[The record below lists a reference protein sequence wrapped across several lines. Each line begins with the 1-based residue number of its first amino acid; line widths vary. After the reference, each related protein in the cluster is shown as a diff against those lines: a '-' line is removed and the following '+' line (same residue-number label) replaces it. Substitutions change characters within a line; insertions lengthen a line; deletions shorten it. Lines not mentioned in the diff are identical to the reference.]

1 MSSDEES
8 SSHSEEEDE
17 VGELPEID
25 EEEMRKIQERG
36 GKRRFSVSSE
46 SASSVKCVE
55 LPTPPGLHAQHAPR
69 AASRGR
75 PLSRAQ
81 PGGRSAPALPA
92 RSAPAR
98 HLTPTPQHTAR
109 PHDIALSR
117 REAKTAIATAMKKLP
132 KTTDQIVRIE
142 TCIAGNILF
151 KDLSQTQKN
160 SLYEAMWEETV
171 GPGESEVIIKQGDT
185 EADNFYI
192 IDTGDVEVIID
203 DKVVT
208 TIGPGTSFGE
218 LALMYFAPR
227 AATCKAVSECTLW
240 VMDRMTFR
248 SFVLGDGDADRQAR
262 KELLRNV
269 DLLKPLEEEERG
281 KVADALI
288 EKKFSDGEDIM
299 TQGDEGDALYFL
311 EKGEA
316 VVIKDGDKVFQYTE
330 QGQFF
335 GELALMNNAPR
346 AATVEAV
353 GDVVVLRLGRQEFER
368 LVGSC
373 QEVLQ
378 RQAQKYL
385 QINAGSSGVA
395 EGPAAAPGATFDTDD
410 APEAAATDA
419 AGEGGADLAAEN
431 ARLKQENTA
440 LRAKNAELEAK
451 IMALQAGGGVP
462 EGIPYGGAGGLSTSS
477 IAKKV
482 EESRRARER
491 LAALLNLD
499 DN

>member
-1 MSSDEES
+1 
-8 SSHSEEEDE
+8 
-17 VGELPEID
+17 
-25 EEEMRKIQERG
+25 
-36 GKRRFSVSSE
+36 
-46 SASSVKCVE
+46 
-55 LPTPPGLHAQHAPR
+55 
-69 AASRGR
+69 
-75 PLSRAQ
+75 
-81 PGGRSAPALPA
+81 
-92 RSAPAR
+92 
-98 HLTPTPQHTAR
+98 
-109 PHDIALSR
+109 
-117 REAKTAIATAMKKLP
+117 MKKMP

-288 EKKFSDGEDIM
+288 EKKFSDG
-299 TQGDEGDALYFL
+299 
-311 EKGEA
+311 
-316 VVIKDGDKVFQYTE
+316 
-330 QGQFF
+330 
-335 GELALMNNAPR
+335 
-346 AATVEAV
+346 
-353 GDVVVLRLGRQEFER
+353 
-368 LVGSC
+368 
-373 QEVLQ
+373 
-378 RQAQKYL
+378 
-385 QINAGSSGVA
+385 
-395 EGPAAAPGATFDTDD
+395 
-410 APEAAATDA
+410 
-419 AGEGGADLAAEN
+419 
-431 ARLKQENTA
+431 
-440 LRAKNAELEAK
+440 
-451 IMALQAGGGVP
+451 
-462 EGIPYGGAGGLSTSS
+462 
-477 IAKKV
+477 
-482 EESRRARER
+482 
-491 LAALLNLD
+491 
-499 DN
+499 